1 VNNSSFLISRVASM
15 AQWVTS
21 EYFKMKDLPE
31 EFKKLHILNEIFPE
45 YVNGMDDGLSLT
57 EIFKDTSAEETLERL
72 YKFEEMINNYN
83 WM

>member
-1 VNNSSFLISRVASM
+1 MNNSSYLIARIANM

-45 YVNGMDDGLSLT
+45 YVDGMNNGLTLT
-57 EIFKDTSAEETLERL
+57 EIFKDTSAEETLKRL
-72 YKFEEMINNYN
+72 YKFEEMINNN
-83 WM
+83 

>member
-1 VNNSSFLISRVASM
+1 MNNSSFLISRVASM

-83 WM
+83 WI

>member
-1 VNNSSFLISRVASM
+1 MNNSSYLIARLANM

-45 YVNGMDDGLSLT
+45 YVDGMNNGLTLT
-57 EIFKDTSAEETLERL
+57 EIFKDTSAEETLKRL
-72 YKFEEMINNYN
+72 YKFEEMINNN
-83 WM
+83 

>member
-1 VNNSSFLISRVASM
+1 MNNSSFLISRIAAM

-45 YVNGMDDGLSLT
+45 YVDGMDQGLTLT
-57 EIFKDTSAEETLERL
+57 EIFKDTSAEETLKRL
-72 YKFEEMINNYN
+72 YKFEEMINNN
-83 WM
+83 

>member
-45 YVNGMDDGLSLT
+45 YVNGMDDWLSLT

-83 WM
+83 WI